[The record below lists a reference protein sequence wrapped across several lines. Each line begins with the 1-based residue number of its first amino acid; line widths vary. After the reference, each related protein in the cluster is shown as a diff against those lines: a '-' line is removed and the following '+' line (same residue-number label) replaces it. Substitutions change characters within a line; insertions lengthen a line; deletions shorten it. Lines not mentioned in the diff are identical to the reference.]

1 MFIIFLFPGMP
12 KDFLTYIAGVTPIK
26 PMTFL
31 ILTSIAR
38 FPALFI
44 STYIGANLQQGNFTT
59 VIITTVI
66 SCVLIVA
73 GFLKKDKI
81 LILLNGGLHKKNE
94 SIQLK
99 EDLEASIL
107 K

>member
-1 MFIIFLFPGMP
+1 
-12 KDFLTYIAGVTPIK
+12 
-26 PMTFL
+26 
-31 ILTSIAR
+31 
-38 FPALFI
+38 
-44 STYIGANLQQGNFTT
+44 LQQGNFTT

-94 SIQLK
+94 SIELK